1 MTDYPPP
8 TTGHRL
14 RLIREAA
21 GLSTADLADRMGV
34 SRARVGQVE
43 RQDEGEPSE
52 QVVRAYLWACL
63 PSLERRA
70 GQTTAALADCRA
82 WIHAF
87 SMPPGMLEAEI
98 ALVQEAREKSPE

>member
-1 MTDYPPP
+1 MSDSSPP

-21 GLSTADLADRMGV
+21 GLSTSELADRLGV
-34 SRARVGQVE
+34 SRARVGQIE
-43 RQDEGEPSE
+43 RQDEGEPQE
-52 QVVRAYLWACL
+52 RVVRAYLWACL

-82 WIHAF
+82 WIHAY
-87 SMPPGMLEAEI
+87 SLPPGMLAAEI
-98 ALVQEAREKSPE
+98 ALAQKAREKSQE